1 MKMKKTDDNML
12 IIKDITSEQFAVIK
26 SWNKMVWKKATKTL
40 EAPCEIELLDKLS
53 TLVKLPPRISAYRDE
68 LIKVQTAVDDM
79 RIKENVTPIIQPQVK
94 ANLFQHQV
102 RGYNMALINF
112 TLRRGFGFL
121 FEMGCG
127 KTLTAIAVAGT
138 LYAEHK
144 INKLLVV
151 APTSVCSVWPE
162 DFGKF
167 ADFPHLEKIM
177 LGTKSQRLK
186 QLKELESFPC
196 EALKVAVINYE
207 SVWRDDIFDKL
218 VEFNANMIICD
229 ESQRIKTHDAQQ
241 SKAMHKLGDLARYK
255 LILSGTPVQNNAV
268 DLYSQ
273 YRFLDPTV
281 FGSNFYK
288 FRNRFCVMGGFNR
301 RQIVNYK
308 DLDLLIKKEH
318 SIAYRVTKKEALDLP
333 EQTFETRYIT
343 LTPSEKKLYNTLKKE
358 SATELANGGTISAST
373 VLTKLLRLQQ
383 FTGGFVIADGEEKPQ
398 QIGSGKINALEDI
411 VDDYVIDSGKK
422 LVIFARFRAE
432 LDLIRKLLDK
442 KKLKYSVIYGDIKLS
457 DRGEIVRDF
466 QENKET
472 KVFLAQIDTAG
483 LGITLTAADTCVYYS
498 VNFNYAAYSQSL
510 ARIHRIGQRNTCT
523 YIHLTTKGTVDELI
537 MKALHKKEDL
547 AKTIVD
553 DWKIYFD

>member
-1 MKMKKTDDNML
+1 ML

-68 LIKVQTAVDDM
+68 LVKVQTAVDDM
-79 RIKENVTPIIQPQVK
+79 RIKENVTPIVQPPVK

-138 LYAEHK
+138 LYSERK

-218 VEFNANMIICD
+218 LEFNADMIICD

-281 FGSNFYK
+281 FGNNFYK

-432 LDLIRKLLDK
+432 LDLIQNLLDK
-442 KKLKYSVIYGDIKLS
+442 KKLKYGVIYGDIKLS
-457 DRGEIVRDF
+457 DRGEIVKDF
-466 QENKET
+466 QENEET